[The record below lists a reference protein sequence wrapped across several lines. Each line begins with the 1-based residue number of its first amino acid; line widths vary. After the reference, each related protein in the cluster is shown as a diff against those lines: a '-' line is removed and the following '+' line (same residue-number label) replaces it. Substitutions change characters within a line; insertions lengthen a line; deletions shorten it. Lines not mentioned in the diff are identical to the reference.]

1 MPEYRIKIGTS
12 IGSRL
17 TGTVTHAQFPKCKAD
32 DAGDKF
38 SFQSSCIII
47 ECKRSNIQ
55 KKEEIENNPGN
66 TLRVQI
72 MRALLLYY
80 AANIQKARVNSISVT
95 RINKHNKVLITELTF
110 SVKTQP
116 LILRAVP
123 AHFQF
128 NMANLVQNVLGPN
141 SHVFETIL
149 SHWLGAW
156 TVSDRYDI
164 FARVWRCL
172 EQLSVKAYHGARVI
186 EKNCLEALRTFIRG
200 HASEIPLS
208 CNHVD
213 AMTYDELRA
222 FSWKLLIYNNFKR
235 TGSRDKYLEYRDLF
249 VLPYHDE
256 RVLRMLQATLVY
268 RNGELNTH
276 GFLND
281 INNHLTAAFAT
292 PVKRNEDI
300 VAILCGYYAYYTRNK
315 IFHGEFSERSFNI
328 CRSREDD
335 IIDKLNGLMYK
346 LTFELIEAY
355 QLL

>member
-1 MPEYRIKIGTS
+1 MPNYRIKISTS

-17 TGTVTHAQFPKCKAD
+17 TGIVTHAQFPKCKVG

-80 AANIQKARVNSISVT
+80 AANVQKARVYSISVT
-95 RINKHNKVLITELTF
+95 RINKQNKELITELTF
-110 SVKTQP
+110 SKKTQP

-128 NMANLVQNVLGPN
+128 NMANLVQNVLGPD
-141 SHVFETIL
+141 SHDYETIL

-172 EQLSVKAYHGARVI
+172 EQLSVRSYHGTSVQ
-186 EKNCLEALRTFIRG
+186 EKEYLEALRTFIRG
-200 HASEIPLS
+200 HAGDIPLS

-213 AMTYDELRA
+213 SMTYDELRA
-222 FSWKLLIYNNFKR
+222 FSWKLLIYNNFKL
-235 TGSRDKYLEYRDLF
+235 TGSRDKYLEYKDRF
-249 VLPYHDE
+249 VLPYYDE
-256 RVLRMLQATLVY
+256 RVVRMLQATLVY
-268 RNGELNTH
+268 RDDELKTH
-276 GFLND
+276 GFLSD
-281 INNHLTAAFAT
+281 INNHLGAALAN

-335 IIDKLNGLMYK
+335 IIDKLNGLMCK

-355 QLL
+355 QML

>member
-1 MPEYRIKIGTS
+1 MPNYRIKISTS

-17 TGTVTHAQFPKCKAD
+17 KGTVKHAQFPKCKAGD
-32 DAGDKF
+32 VGDKF

-47 ECKRSNIQ
+47 ECKRSNLQ
-55 KKEEIENNPGN
+55 KKEEIENNSGN

-80 AANIQKARVNSISVT
+80 AANVQKACVYSISVT
-95 RINKHNKVLITELTF
+95 RISKNYKELITELSF
-110 SVKTQP
+110 SRKTQP
-116 LILRAVP
+116 LILRTVP
-123 AHFQF
+123 ALFQF
-128 NMANLVQNVLGPN
+128 NMPNLIQNVLDPN
-141 SHVFETIL
+141 SHNFEIIL

-156 TVSDRYDI
+156 TVNERYDI

-172 EQLSVKAYHGARVI
+172 EQLSVRSYHGAQVI

-200 HASEIPLS
+200 HAGNIPLS

-213 AMTYDELRA
+213 AMTFDELRA
-222 FSWKLLIYNNFKR
+222 FSWKLMIFNNFKR
-235 TGSRDKYLEYRDLF
+235 TGSRAKYLEYRDVF

-256 RVLRMLQATLVY
+256 RVVWMLQATLVY
-268 RNGELNTH
+268 RNGELNAH
-276 GFLND
+276 GLLND
-281 INNHLTAAFAT
+281 INNHLNAAIAH

-315 IFHGEFSERSFNI
+315 IFHGEFTERSFNI

-335 IIDKLNGLMYK
+335 IVDKLNGLMTK

-355 QLL
+355 QHL

>member
-17 TGTVTHAQFPKCKAD
+17 TGIVTHAQFPKCKVGD
-32 DAGDKF
+32 VGDKF

-80 AANIQKARVNSISVT
+80 AANVQKARVYSISVI
-95 RINKHNKVLITELTF
+95 RITKKKKEPITELTF
-110 SVKTQP
+110 SLKTQP

-128 NMANLVQNVLGPN
+128 NMANLVQNILGPD
-141 SHVFETIL
+141 SHDFETIL

-156 TVSDRYDI
+156 TVSDRYDV

-172 EQLSVKAYHGARVI
+172 EQLSVRSYHGTRLQ
-186 EKNCLEALRTFIRG
+186 EKEFLEALRTFIRE
-200 HASEIPLS
+200 HAGNIPLS

-235 TGSRDKYLEYRDLF
+235 TGKSGKYLEYKDLF
-249 VLPYHDE
+249 VLPYYDE
-256 RVLRMLQATLVY
+256 RVVRMLQATLVY
-268 RNGELNTH
+268 RDGELNTH

-281 INNHLTAAFAT
+281 INNHLSAAIAN